1 MWITFEW
8 LLPTISG
15 LFSLYRWLCASSDV
29 LESDTRTFDACHSD
43 QSRHRE
49 VTEQA
54 RQRVDC
60 MVWFS
65 GVCCKF
71 YTAQLWNSFFWQQGG
86 RAMHLPS
93 QSRACSCTPIL
104 NAVLIPMPLQGWR
117 FPHVAIR
124 PSMSWQVMLHYCISV
139 RVTLNRSAAV
149 HDNRSA
155 AVHVNRSAAVHVN
168 RSAAVH
174 VNRSAYRGT
183 PNALHM
189 CAGMQ
194 GRTLH
199 TAKKSTMAPAKLLLQ
214 LLLLTCL
221 PPSKAWHEQTLEP
234 DLN

>member
-1 MWITFEW
+1 
-8 LLPTISG
+8 
-15 LFSLYRWLCASSDV
+15 
-29 LESDTRTFDACHSD
+29 
-43 QSRHRE
+43 
-49 VTEQA
+49 
-54 RQRVDC
+54 
-60 MVWFS
+60 
-65 GVCCKF
+65 
-71 YTAQLWNSFFWQQGG
+71 
-86 RAMHLPS
+86 MHLPS

-174 VNRSAYRGT
+174 VNRSAAVHVNRSAAVHVNRSAYRGT

-221 PPSKAWHEQTLEP
+221 PPSKA
-234 DLN
+234 

>member
-15 LFSLYRWLCASSDV
+15 VFSLYRWLCASSDV

-71 YTAQLWNSFFWQQGG
+71 YTTQLWNSFFWQQGG

-124 PSMSWQVMLHYCISV
+124 SSMSWQVMLHYCISV
-139 RVTLNRSAAV
+139 RVTVSVYVSHWIDLQQCMIT
-149 HDNRSA
+149 D
-155 AVHVNRSAAVHVN
+155 
-168 RSAAVH
+168 
-174 VNRSAYRGT
+174 
-183 PNALHM
+183 LQQCM
-189 CAGMQ
+189 WIDLQQCMWID
-194 GRTLH
+194 LH
-199 TAKKSTMAPAKLLLQ
+199 TEELRMPCTCVQACKAEHFTLLKKAQWHQQSCSCNCYFWHVCRQVKLDTNKL
-214 LLLLTCL
+214 
-221 PPSKAWHEQTLEP
+221 
-234 DLN
+234 